1 MKLGFDLAIIEQLG
15 EKLYTNLP
23 PILAEYISNS
33 YDADATEV
41 IIDIHELSK
50 NPYNYTIEIKDNGA
64 GIGENSEI
72 IEEKFLSF
80 GRKKRIKEG
89 RRVSEKFKRLYHGK
103 KGVGKLAGFGCGRA
117 LIIDTIKNSVQN
129 KFKIDLDKIEENIKN
144 NIKEYSPEEIIKDKK
159 IEKASSYT
167 KIILERHTR
176 KSKIDLGELANSIVQ
191 RLQIFDNSEKE
202 NKFVCKINYISS
214 ENNILNTI
222 SLENKMYFKHIIVN
236 TEEDIKWDI
245 RDILNT
251 SEFDGVLS
259 EEEKK
264 FIIDNKINAEFY
276 TSKTPLQNKA
286 GIIVY
291 CRNKLAEE
299 KTFFVDRE
307 NDRFYSYLYG
317 KIDADFID
325 EDDYQDHISTARI
338 NINWEK
344 VDPIFK
350 LAMQKIIK
358 KLQNSW
364 RKKKQENKEN
374 ELKNKFNIDLNNLVL
389 TDNKAENLIG
399 IQFAK
404 KIADLEDITSEQ
416 LKDYIVDLENMFKF
430 KTFKDIITEIVS
442 SDISS
447 LREDQ
452 ILDYLKKWNVVE
464 YSEYSKISVARL
476 EALKV
481 FEKMIE
487 NQESETK
494 KIQPFLEKW
503 PWLLDPR
510 ITDFQRERTYEDLLK
525 KEYNES
531 SLNEDDSNRRID
543 FYCTSGNGTIFIIEL
558 KRPGIKVDEKIL
570 QQASEYGTFIEE
582 CLKKKYI
589 TSEETRNIPSVQ
601 TILVVE
607 PYLGKAEKGP
617 QLYHDTIKTINA
629 RKSLVDS
636 GMVIVQT
643 YSALIKQ
650 AKKYNSD
657 LIEKYEAFLN
667 LKDEKKEL

>member
-41 IIDIHELSK
+41 IINIYELSK
-50 NPYNYTIEIKDNGA
+50 NPYNYTIEIEDNGS

-80 GRKKRIKEG
+80 GRKKIIKEG

-117 LIIDTIKNSVQN
+117 LIIDTVKNSVQN
-129 KFKIDLDKIEENIKN
+129 KFKIDLDRIEDNIKN
-144 NIKEYSPEEIIKDKK
+144 NIKEYSPEEIIKDKR
-159 IEKASSYT
+159 IEGASSYT
-167 KIILERHTR
+167 NIILERHTR
-176 KSKIDLGELANSIVQ
+176 KSKIELDDLANSIVQ

-202 NKFVCKINYISS
+202 DKFTCKINYIFSDK
-214 ENNILNTI
+214 IQNTI
-222 SLENKMYFKHIIVN
+222 LLENKMYFKHIIAN

-245 RDILNT
+245 NDILNA
-251 SEFDGVLS
+251 SEFNGLLS
-259 EEEKK
+259 EEEKN
-264 FIIDNKINAEFY
+264 FFIDNKINAEFY

-307 NDRFYSYLYG
+307 NDRFYGYLYG

-350 LAMQKIIK
+350 SAMQKIIK

-364 RKKKQENKEN
+364 RKQKQENKET
-374 ELKNKFNIDLNNLVL
+374 ELKNKFNIDLNNLNL

-416 LKDYIVDLENMFKF
+416 LKDYIIDLENMFKF

-442 SDISS
+442 SDINS

-510 ITDFQRERTYEDLLK
+510 ITDFQREKTYEDLLK

-531 SLNEDDSNRRID
+531 SLAEDDSNRRID
-543 FYCTSGNGTIFIIEL
+543 FYCTSGNGTFFIIEL
-558 KRPGIKVDEKIL
+558 KRPGIKVDEIIL

-582 CLKKKYI
+582 CLNKKYMVSGEK
-589 TSEETRNIPSVQ
+589 TNIPSVK

-607 PYLGKAEKGP
+607 PFLGKKERGL
-617 QLYHDTIKTINA
+617 QLYHDSIKTRNA
-629 RKSLVDS
+629 RKSFVDT
-636 GMVIVQT
+636 GIVIVQT
-643 YSALIKQ
+643 YSALIEQ
-650 AKKYNSD
+650 AKKYNND
-657 LIEKYEAFLN
+657 LIEKYEAFLK

>member
-41 IIDIHELSK
+41 VINIHELSK
-50 NPYNYTIEIKDNGA
+50 NPYNYTIEIEDNGS
-64 GIGENSEI
+64 GIGEHSDI

-80 GRKKRIKEG
+80 GRKKRIKEN
-89 RRVSEKFKRLYHGK
+89 RRISEKFKRLYHGK

-129 KFKIDLDKIEENIKN
+129 KFKIDLDRIEDNIKN
-144 NIKEYSPEEIIKDKK
+144 NIKEYSPEEIIKDKL
-159 IEKASSYT
+159 INGASSYT

-176 KSKIDLGELANSIVQ
+176 KSKIELDELANSIVQ
-191 RLQIFDNSEKE
+191 RLQIFDNTEKE
-202 NKFVCKINYISS
+202 DKFMCKINYIFSDKIQS
-214 ENNILNTI
+214 TI
-222 SLENKMYFKHIIVN
+222 SLENKMYFEHIIAS
-236 TEEDIKWDI
+236 TKEDIKWDI
-245 RDILNT
+245 TDILNGN
-251 SEFDGVLS
+251 EFNGILS
-259 EEEKK
+259 EEEKN
-264 FIIDNKINAEFY
+264 FLITNKINAEFF

-325 EDDYQDHISTARI
+325 ADDYQDHISTARI

-344 VDPIFK
+344 IDPIFK
-350 LAMQKIIK
+350 SAMQKIIK

-364 RKKKQENKEN
+364 RKKKQENKET
-374 ELKNKFNIDLNNLVL
+374 ELKNKFNIDLNNLNL

-416 LKDYIVDLENMFKF
+416 LKDYIIDLENMFKF

-442 SDISS
+442 SDIKS

-487 NQESETK
+487 NRESETK

-510 ITDFQRERTYEDLLK
+510 ITDFQREKTYENLLK
-525 KEYNES
+525 EEYNEN
-531 SLNEDDSNRRID
+531 SLAKDDSNRRID
-543 FYCTSGNGTIFIIEL
+543 FYCTSGNGTFFIIEL
-558 KRPGIKVDEKIL
+558 KRPGIKIDEKML

-582 CLKKKYI
+582 CLSKKYM
-589 TSEETRNIPSVQ
+589 TSEEKVNVPSVK

-607 PYLGKAEKGP
+607 PFLGKKEKGF
-617 QLYHDTIKTINA
+617 QLYHDSIKTRNGI
-629 RKSLVDS
+629 KSFVDT
-636 GMVIVQT
+636 GIVIVQT
-643 YSALIKQ
+643 YSALIEQ
-650 AKKYNSD
+650 AKKYNND
-657 LIEKYEAFLN
+657 LIEKYEAFLK

>member
-202 NKFVCKINYISS
+202 DKFVCKINYISS

-389 TDNKAENLIG
+389 TEG
-399 IQFAK
+399 V
-404 KIADLEDITSEQ
+404 SP
-416 LKDYIVDLENMFKF
+416 
-430 KTFKDIITEIVS
+430 VS
-442 SDISS
+442 SEVMYFFFKHSS
-447 LREDQ
+447 
-452 ILDYLKKWNVVE
+452 INVP
-464 YSEYSKISVARL
+464 YSEA
-476 EALKV
+476 
-481 FEKMIE
+481 
-487 NQESETK
+487 
-494 KIQPFLEKW
+494 
-503 PWLLDPR
+503 
-510 ITDFQRERTYEDLLK
+510 
-525 KEYNES
+525 
-531 SLNEDDSNRRID
+531 
-543 FYCTSGNGTIFIIEL
+543 C
-558 KRPGIKVDEKIL
+558 
-570 QQASEYGTFIEE
+570 
-582 CLKKKYI
+582 
-589 TSEETRNIPSVQ
+589 
-601 TILVVE
+601 
-607 PYLGKAEKGP
+607 
-617 QLYHDTIKTINA
+617 
-629 RKSLVDS
+629 
-636 GMVIVQT
+636 
-643 YSALIKQ
+643 
-650 AKKYNSD
+650 
-657 LIEKYEAFLN
+657 
-667 LKDEKKEL
+667 